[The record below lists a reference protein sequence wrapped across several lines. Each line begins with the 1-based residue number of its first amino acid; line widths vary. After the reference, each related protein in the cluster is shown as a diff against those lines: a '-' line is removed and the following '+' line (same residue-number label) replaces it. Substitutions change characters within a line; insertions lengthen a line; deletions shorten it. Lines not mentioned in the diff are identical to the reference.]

1 MGSWGG
7 HVALAQPTLWA
18 IPVRKAPG
26 ALVEPIDTAAPTAAT
41 VALATAAR
49 VAAVSTP
56 VAAASILLAQGDIL
70 SVQGGC
76 GGMWAC
82 RVL

>member
-26 ALVEPIDTAAPTAAT
+26 ALVEPIDTAALTAAT